1 MAQIEL
7 VLNHVGLYIS
17 VPNNL
22 AANPK
27 LLDGGHPLYYLFKTK
42 GATCTYLNK
51 VAELYR
57 GIADIETVLEYC
69 GGVGLIPLSLA
80 TIINWKEWKTIE
92 LDASCKDAY
101 QCPGVE
107 FVLGS
112 MYEPKNY
119 PDKRYDLV
127 FMDFPSNTLPK
138 MWREPE
144 RKLLLEAVAKSRPKY
159 WHITDVAYY
168 WIHLA
173 NHWPIY
179 QAKFGVKPTRENYHE
194 LFDQYMRENYGYKVI
209 RWTVG
214 GGAQYF
220 LMEAL

>member
-7 VLNHVGLYIS
+7 GLDHVGLVIS
-17 VPNNL
+17 VPDDI
-22 AANPK
+22 AANPA

-42 GATCTYLNK
+42 NATCVYLNK
-51 VAELYR
+51 VAELYK
-57 GIADIETVLEYC
+57 GIDDIKSVYEYC
-69 GGVGLIPLSLA
+69 GGVGLIPLCLA
-80 TIINWKEWKTIE
+80 DVIKWETWKTIE
-92 LDASCKDAY
+92 LDASCKAAY

-107 FVLGS
+107 FVLGD
-112 MYEPKNY
+112 MFDVDNY
-119 PDKRYDLV
+119 PDKQYDLV

-144 RKLLLEAVAKSRPKY
+144 RRLLLEAVARSRPRY

-179 QAKFGVKPTRENYHE
+179 EKKFGVKPTRENYHK
-194 LFDQYMRENYGYKVI
+194 LFDGYMRCYYNYKVI

-220 LMEAL
+220 LMEQV